1 MASKVNVCNK
11 QAFPRALLKEGEKS
25 KCILLSWFS
34 AQPQEGL
41 LAKLSQSIRS
51 YVPECCQPTSHL
63 FSSWQECDNKKNNS
77 SSLFWW
83 QVVFRLRS
91 SVQTLPTDSQLEL
104 IWLIQK
110 EGEQAGSH
118 SYHPSPSHIRSPNK
132 QTIRDQQPRPESH
145 HPLPRISISR
155 KT

>member
-34 AQPQEGL
+34 TQPQEGL

-51 YVPECCQPTSHL
+51 YVPECYQPTSHL
-63 FSSWQECDNKKNNS
+63 FSGWQECDNKRNNS
-77 SSLFWW
+77 SSSFGW

-91 SVQTLPTDSQLEL
+91 SVQTLLTDRLPTWTHLTHTEGTGASWIPQLP
-104 IWLIQK
+104 
-110 EGEQAGSH
+110 SVSTPH
-118 SYHPSPSHIRSPNK
+118 SFTK
-132 QTIRDQQPRPESH
+132 QTIRNQQPRPESH

-155 KT
+155 T